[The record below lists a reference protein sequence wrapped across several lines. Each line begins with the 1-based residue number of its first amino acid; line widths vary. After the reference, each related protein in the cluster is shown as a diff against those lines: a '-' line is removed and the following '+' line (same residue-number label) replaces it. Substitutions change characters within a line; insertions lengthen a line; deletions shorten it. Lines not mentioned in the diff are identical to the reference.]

1 VKEYLADLIRISP
14 TPAQARNVTNVRARK
29 GDNKSMK
36 CLVTG
41 GCGFIGSNVVDALLA
56 LGHSVV
62 VIDDLSTG
70 KLSNLNKDAEF
81 VQGSILDYEL
91 VKALASEADWIF
103 HLAAWPRIP
112 RSIEDPLGTHNV
124 NVSGTL
130 NVLQA
135 ARESQV
141 ERFIYSSSSS
151 VYGDQATYMMTESMV
166 PNPMSPYALHKLIGE
181 QYCTVFARLFGMR
194 IASLRYFNV
203 FGPRQV
209 TEGAY
214 ALVIGK
220 FLRLKDAGEPL
231 TVYGDGKQTRAYT
244 FVGDVV
250 RANIMAAQADLQSGQ
265 NLILNIGT
273 SEETSVNEVAK
284 KVGGEVEYIIPNP
297 RGEFEERR
305 KAADHSKA
313 KSLIGW
319 EPTVSF
325 DEGMKTVL

>member
-1 VKEYLADLIRISP
+1 MR
-14 TPAQARNVTNVRARK
+14 
-29 GDNKSMK
+29 

-41 GCGFIGSNVVDALLA
+41 GCGFIGSHVVDALLD

-70 KLSNLNKDAEF
+70 EISNLNKNAEF
-81 VQGSILDYEL
+81 MRGSILDYEL
-91 VKALASEADWIF
+91 VKTATNEVDWVF
-103 HLAAWPRIP
+103 HLAAWPRVP

-124 NVSGTL
+124 NVNGTL
-130 NVLQA
+130 TLLQA
-135 ARESQV
+135 ARENLVSK
-141 ERFIYSSSSS
+141 FIYSSSSS
-151 VYGDQATYMMTESMV
+151 VYGDQPTHIMTESMN

-181 QYCTVFARLFGMR
+181 QYATMFARLFSMR

-203 FGPRQV
+203 YGPRQT

-220 FLRLKDAGEPL
+220 FIRMRDAAEPL

-244 FVGDVV
+244 FVADVV
-250 RANIMAAQADLQSGQ
+250 RANVMAVQADLPSGQ

-284 KVGGEVEYIIPNP
+284 KVGGEAIHVVPNP

-305 KAADHSKA
+305 KAADYTKA
-313 KSLIGW
+313 KSVIGW
-319 EPTVSF
+319 EPTVTF
-325 DEGMKTVL
+325 DEGMRTLFL